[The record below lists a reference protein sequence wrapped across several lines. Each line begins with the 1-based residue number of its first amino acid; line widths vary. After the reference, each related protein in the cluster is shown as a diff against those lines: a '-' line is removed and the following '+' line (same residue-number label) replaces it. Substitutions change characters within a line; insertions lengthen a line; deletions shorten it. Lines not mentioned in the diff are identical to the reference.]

1 MQRLGGQR
9 YSFNHETREIP
20 ALGLDHSEI
29 EPSDSLVFDLGV
41 ESSQS
46 VESVTAFEAEFD
58 IDMDQEQ
65 ALAVQTVEGA
75 ADFIAKHLN
84 K

>member
-1 MQRLGGQR
+1 MADKQILERVINATARVLDLD
-9 YSFNHETREIP
+9 P
-20 ALGLDHSEI
+20 AEI
-29 EPSDSLVFDLGV
+29 EPSANFVFDLGA

-46 VESVTAFEAEFD
+46 VELVMAFEAEFD

-65 ALAVQTVEGA
+65 ALAVQTVEDA
-75 ADFIAKHLN
+75 AAFIAECLN